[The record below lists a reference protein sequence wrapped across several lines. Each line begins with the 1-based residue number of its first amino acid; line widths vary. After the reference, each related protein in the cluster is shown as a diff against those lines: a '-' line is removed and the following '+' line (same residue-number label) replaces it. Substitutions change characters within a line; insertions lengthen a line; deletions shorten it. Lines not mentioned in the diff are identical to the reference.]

1 LGFEYYMSPGDGDG
15 GGIPLWDMSPG
26 DGDGDGI
33 PLWDMSAQLGK
44 TTMPRREK
52 MSAVDTAWLRM
63 DRPTNLMMILGVMVF
78 SRRMDFDRL
87 RNTIAARLVARYRR
101 FRQCAVQEVGGAFW
115 EDDPDFDIDAHLRRR
130 ALPRGSGKVAL
141 QALAGELAVQPLNP
155 GKPLWRFDLIED
167 YEGGSAMVV
176 RIHHSIA
183 DGIALV
189 GVVLS
194 LTDPSPEAPPQ
205 MAPQALR
212 DDEGDGDEPSRGLLE
227 TLAESLGT
235 AFHAGSDL
243 GSKALTLAQDT
254 DRLQTYGHYGIGLL
268 AELAKLLAM
277 PPDSPTRLKGHTG
290 TVKRVAW
297 AEPLP
302 LTEVKA
308 LGKALGCSVNDVLLS
323 TVAGAIR
330 AYLKQKGEN
339 VDGIEVRAMVP
350 VNLRSAGDEGTL
362 GNRFGLVTLSLP
374 IWEGNPFARLFLVRE
389 RMDELKH
396 SFQPPLTLGL
406 LAAVGLAPKLVQQ
419 AFLDMLAAK
428 ASAVM
433 TNVPGPKEPLYL
445 AGNRLDQCMF
455 WVPQSGDIGVGV
467 SILSY
472 NDAVQFSLI
481 SDRHFI
487 PDPETVTPLFAAEFE
502 KMLLALLMLEWD
514 RPLDPILA
522 EEQLFGRRVT
532 GVPAPRKPARRK
544 AAPKSSAAAVSPA
557 PSAGDTGS
565 GSAGDMTSGPT
576 TARRIPKRFRK

>member
-1 LGFEYYMSPGDGDG
+1 
-15 GGIPLWDMSPG
+15 
-26 DGDGDGI
+26 
-33 PLWDMSAQLGK
+33 
-44 TTMPRREK
+44 MPRREK

-63 DRPTNLMMILGVMVF
+63 DRPTNLMMIVGVMVF
-78 SRRMDFDRL
+78 AQRMDFARL
-87 RNTIAARLVARYRR
+87 RDTIAARLVARYRR

-130 ALPRGSGKVAL
+130 ALPRGSGKAAL
-141 QALAGELAVQPLNP
+141 QSLAGELAVQPLNP

-194 LTDPSPEAPPQ
+194 LTDESPGAPPQ
-205 MAPQALR
+205 KPPRAFS
-212 DDEGDGDEPSRGLLE
+212 DDEVEADEASRGLLE

-243 GSKALTLAQDT
+243 GAKALTLAQDP
-254 DRLQTYGHYGIGLL
+254 DRMQTYGQYGIGLL

-277 PPDSPTRLKGHTG
+277 PPDSPTSLKGHTG

-297 AEPLP
+297 SEPLP
-302 LTEVKA
+302 LAEVKA
-308 LGKALGCSVNDVLLS
+308 LGKALGCSVNDVLLAA
-323 TVAGAIR
+323 VAGAFR
-330 AYLKQKGEN
+330 AYFLQKGEA
-339 VDGIEVRAMVP
+339 VDGVEVRAMVP
-350 VNLRSAGDEGTL
+350 VNLRSARDEGTL

-374 IWEGNPFARLFLVRE
+374 IWEANPFARLFLVRS

-396 SFQPPLTLGL
+396 SFQPPLTLGV

-433 TNVPGPKEPLYL
+433 TNVPGPKQPLYL

-487 PDPETVTPLFAAEFE
+487 PDPESVTPLFAAEFE
-502 KMLLALLMLEWD
+502 KMLLALMMLEWD
-514 RPLDPILA
+514 QPVDPSLV
-522 EEQLFGRRVT
+522 EEKLFGRRIT
-532 GVPAPRKPARRK
+532 GAPAPKPEKRRTASK
-544 AAPKSSAAAVSPA
+544 PSSAVSPA
-557 PSAGDTGS
+557 PSAGDTDS
-565 GSAGDMTSGPT
+565 GSAGDITSS
-576 TARRIPKRFRK
+576 AAAQRRIPKRFRK